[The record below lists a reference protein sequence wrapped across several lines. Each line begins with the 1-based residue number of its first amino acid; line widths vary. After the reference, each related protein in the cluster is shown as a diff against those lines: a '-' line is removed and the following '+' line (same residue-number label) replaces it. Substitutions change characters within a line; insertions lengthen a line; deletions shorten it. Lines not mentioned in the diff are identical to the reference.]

1 MRSFQKTLVSFL
13 LSAAMLMTAAVPAVL
28 AAEGD
33 AAAALN
39 GAGDIV
45 EVQAVLEQYGDELD
59 LDLETLSKISKKDA
73 VYQAMLDAEFATDA
87 DVQNTFAQALG
98 EQALTIK
105 SRAIADLSL
114 DYNFNPY
121 NLEDLEDYDNRKE
134 YFITKYQ
141 VGSNVNT
148 TSHHMIQIRYNQ
160 KQYDYDHPDIPWY
173 HGSIDADLEVKEIPA
188 DWSDGKDGSP
198 MTEAAAFR
206 DYYFLPENSTLIY
219 ERYHVT
225 AKNAAWWYVDLTD
238 YLMIEGVFNRNPDDR
253 ISLRIIDAD
262 WQPYM
267 YQQGDQISDWA
278 PYMSY
283 TYDLGL
289 ILDEFNAAD
298 ASAMDELIQREG
310 SVAGIDVTAYS
321 ALQEEDK
328 AAVWEAIA
336 GRNFAT
342 AKELAQAANEVIDS
356 SLNLIAMLKSAE
368 DADVFKEMIING
380 NESFGFGIN
389 LEDMEII
396 SRQDVVYADMLAA
409 VKNDTYQTIEELAQG
424 FAKRIAQ
431 EISAPVRAIAKEDYA
446 WTWSN
451 DDNADINADN
461 NWHVFLYSKFHTGEE
476 FYPDSSHL
484 ARVIYHQRQVD
495 RSHIDNGGNMEGKV
509 IDIVEA
515 KTDWTDGYDGS
526 KEGGHTP
533 QSEMRGLSDYNDS
546 DHNIKIGVPIYC
558 EQGEWWSE
566 DISDYFIQDGQFI
579 KENGEDFAIRIGMAE
594 GGHESF
600 YDQGER
606 QMDYAPYLTFEYDL
620 GGILDEINNAAAETI
635 GQTILDEGA
644 VIGIQVE
651 AYKNLSYKAE
661 VEQALLNKNFTSVEE
676 AKEAANSMINRLVYT
691 ETVPMTAEGGQWGT
705 IDLKTGAKTQGADPW
720 LFVPGWAQ
728 RYNQAYFTFDQTA
741 TYGKEHIVGAQANLR
756 RGYEESAR
764 DGVARYLLLY
774 DDTETRNAIGFSN
787 DTKQQGDIIRADV
800 TELVKNNDTFTIYA
814 AGAVDGVTAGGSA
827 LTTPKDE
834 GLKDNAMFLTISYD
848 KLAFANEVGKA
859 SNAEAAQSLVE
870 NYRTILGI
878 PEDADTMAYA
888 VAMMGTEFTSA
899 AQLESVFERAALREV
914 MIADV
919 MPQPGQ
925 ISRGSVTI
933 RNLTAEV
940 KDIQVVV
947 AGYNENGQMVDSVF
961 LTLANPQLN
970 GYTSVSGLYRMSADN
985 IVEIKAFLWDSLESL
1000 QPLDMP
1006 GVYRQQ

>member
-1 MRSFQKTLVSFL
+1 MRSLQKTLVSFL

-87 DVQNTFAQALG
+87 DVQKMFAQALG
-98 EQALTIK
+98 EQAAVIK
-105 SRAIADLSL
+105 NIAVADARV
-114 DYNFNPY
+114 DWNNNIFN
-121 NLEDLEDYDNRKE
+121 DN
-134 YFITKYQ
+134 
-141 VGSNVNT
+141 G
-148 TSHHMIQIRYNQ
+148 
-160 KQYDYDHPDIPWY
+160 
-173 HGSIDADLEVKEIPA
+173 G
-188 DWSDGKDGSP
+188 
-198 MTEAAAFR
+198 
-206 DYYFLPENSTLIY
+206 EN
-219 ERYHVT
+219 
-225 AKNAAWWYVDLTD
+225 
-238 YLMIEGVFNRNPDDR
+238 
-253 ISLRIIDAD
+253 
-262 WQPYM
+262 
-267 YQQGDQISDWA
+267 DWA
-278 PYMSY
+278 PY
-283 TYDLGL
+283 
-289 ILDEFNAAD
+289 F
-298 ASAMDELIQREG
+298 
-310 SVAGIDVTAYS
+310 
-321 ALQEEDK
+321 
-328 AAVWEAIA
+328 
-336 GRNFAT
+336 
-342 AKELAQAANEVIDS
+342 
-356 SLNLIAMLKSAE
+356 
-368 DADVFKEMIING
+368 
-380 NESFGFGIN
+380 
-389 LEDMEII
+389 
-396 SRQDVVYADMLAA
+396 
-409 VKNDTYQTIEELAQG
+409 
-424 FAKRIAQ
+424 
-431 EISAPVRAIAKEDYA
+431 
-446 WTWSN
+446 
-451 DDNADINADN
+451 
-461 NWHVFLYSKFHTGEE
+461 
-476 FYPDSSHL
+476 
-484 ARVIYHQRQVD
+484 
-495 RSHIDNGGNMEGKV
+495 
-509 IDIVEA
+509 
-515 KTDWTDGYDGS
+515 
-526 KEGGHTP
+526 
-533 QSEMRGLSDYNDS
+533 
-546 DHNIKIGVPIYC
+546 
-558 EQGEWWSE
+558 
-566 DISDYFIQDGQFI
+566 
-579 KENGEDFAIRIGMAE
+579 
-594 GGHESF
+594 
-600 YDQGER
+600 
-606 QMDYAPYLTFEYDL
+606 
-620 GGILDEINNAAAETI
+620 
-635 GQTILDEGA
+635 
-644 VIGIQVE
+644 
-651 AYKNLSYKAE
+651 
-661 VEQALLNKNFTSVEE
+661 
-676 AKEAANSMINRLVYT
+676 MINRLVYT

-756 RGYEESAR
+756 RGYEESAQ

-787 DTKQQGDIIRADV
+787 DTKQQGDMIRADV